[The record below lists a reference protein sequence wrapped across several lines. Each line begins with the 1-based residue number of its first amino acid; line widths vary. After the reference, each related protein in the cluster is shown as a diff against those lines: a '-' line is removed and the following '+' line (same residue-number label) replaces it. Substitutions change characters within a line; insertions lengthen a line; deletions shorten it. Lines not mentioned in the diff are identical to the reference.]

1 MSNEDKLIRDS
12 GRGIRARQLAENE
25 LLAEAFKGLE
35 DAYTK
40 AWRGT
45 MIEDVSAREKLFL
58 AINVVG
64 KVREHLARIIVDGNL
79 AQAELESLAQLAEQ
93 RKKRSGVR

>member
-1 MSNEDKLIRDS
+1 MTDENKLIRDS
-12 GRGIRARQLAENE
+12 GRGIRARQLVENE

-45 MIEDVSAREKLFL
+45 TIEDVAAREKIFL

-64 KVREHLARIIVDGNL
+64 KVREHLVAMVVDGKL
-79 AQAELESLAQLAEQ
+79 AQAELESLARLAEQ
-93 RKKRSGVR
+93 RKKRFGIL